1 MTVHVLMNW
10 ARICW
15 KWLCNFLTFYI
26 KFSWNVSLLSFCWF
40 SLFATTWTSALSD
53 IFWKPSVVFLF
64 ELSLRT
70 VEIFLTNFKGFL
82 IKLFLL
88 VELGEVVGELGWE
101 WYSGFVFRSI
111 KKFLPKMLGT
121 LPLSLARIFLYLWCD
136 RIMFSVSTSNELD
149 RTGFKISCSSEIR
162 T

>member
-1 MTVHVLMNW
+1 M
-10 ARICW
+10 ICW
-15 KWLCNFLTFYI
+15 KWPCNINTFYI
-26 KFSWNVSLLSFCWF
+26 NFSWNVSLLSFSWF
-40 SLFATTWTSALSD
+40 SLFATTSLSLAIELLD
-53 IFWKPSVVFLF
+53 IFSKSSVVFLF
-64 ELSLRT
+64 ELSLKT

-88 VELGEVVGELGWE
+88 VEPGEVVGELGCE
-101 WYSGFVFRSI
+101 WYSAFVFRSI
-111 KKFLPKMLGT
+111 KNFLPKMLGT
-121 LPLSLARIFLYLWCD
+121 LPLSFARSFLYLWFD

>member
-1 MTVHVLMNW
+1 M
-10 ARICW
+10 ICS
-15 KWLCNFLTFYI
+15 KWWCNINTFYI
-26 KFSWNVSLLSFCWF
+26 NFSWNVSLLSFSWF
-40 SLFATTWTSALSD
+40 SLFATTSLSLAIELPG
-53 IFWKPSVVFLF
+53 IFSKSSVVFLF

-88 VELGEVVGELGWE
+88 VEPGEVVGELGCE
-101 WYSGFVFRSI
+101 WYSAFVFRSI
-111 KKFLPKMLGT
+111 KNFLPKMLGT
-121 LPLSLARIFLYLWCD
+121 LPLSFARIFLYLWFD